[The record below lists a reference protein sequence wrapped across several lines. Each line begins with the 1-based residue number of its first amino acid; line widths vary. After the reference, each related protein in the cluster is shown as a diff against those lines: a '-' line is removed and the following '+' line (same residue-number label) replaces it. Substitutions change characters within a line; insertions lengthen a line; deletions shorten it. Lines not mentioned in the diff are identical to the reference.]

1 MEVAE
6 MATAHAAVLTGPRK
20 IEMLDFVL
28 PEIGPDDG
36 LLRVEANG
44 LCGTDYDQYLCE
56 FKIGGFGKVP
66 IIPGHETIGWIEK
79 IGADAARRWKVAE
92 GDRVV
97 VKASIPCGKCRQCHM
112 GATQRCERRMGYG
125 LYLTTDVKPGLWGG
139 YATHL
144 YLHPDAQMKKVPADI
159 PSDVMT
165 LFNPLSGVVHW
176 IYEIPNLRIGEH
188 VVILGPGQRGILAA
202 LTARHAGAKTVTISG
217 LPQDAPRLA
226 LAKQLGAD
234 VTVDVS
240 TEDIVER
247 VREVTGGE
255 MADVVLDM
263 SAGSTEPVLQALDV
277 ARMGGRVVLAG
288 LKNGKPI
295 DGLVTDK
302 IIVKELQ
309 VLGGFASTADSL
321 EIALEVLK
329 AHQDRLGPLC
339 SHSFGLGN
347 ADLAVRTLGRE
358 VDDGKEVM
366 HVSLVVAQR

>member
-1 MEVAE
+1 
-6 MATAHAAVLTGPRK
+6 MARANAAVLTGPRK
-20 IEMLDFVL
+20 IEMRDFTL

-79 IGADAARRWKVAE
+79 IGVDAAERWKVVE

-97 VKASIPCGKCRQCHM
+97 VKAPLPCGKCRQCRM
-112 GATQRCERRMGYG
+112 GAPQRCERRMGYG
-125 LYLTTDVKPGLWGG
+125 LYLTTDVVPSLWGG

-144 YLHPDAQMKKVPADI
+144 YLHPDAQLKKAPTDI

-176 IYEIPNLRIGEH
+176 IYEIPQLRMGEH
-188 VVILGPGQRGILAA
+188 VVILGPGQRGILAV

-217 LPQDAPRLA
+217 LPQDTHRLA
-226 LAKQLGAD
+226 LASELGAD
-234 VTVDVS
+234 AIVDVS
-240 TEDIVER
+240 KEDIVER
-247 VREVTGGE
+247 VRDITDGE

-263 SAGSTEPVLQALDV
+263 SAGSTEPVLQALDTV
-277 ARMGGRVVLAG
+277 RMGGRVVLAG
-288 LKNGKPI
+288 LKNGKPVS
-295 DGLVTDK
+295 GLVTDK
-302 IIVKELQ
+302 IVVKELQ
-309 VLGGFASTADSL
+309 VLGGFSSTADSL
-321 EIALEVLK
+321 DIALEILR
-329 AHQDRLGPLC
+329 AHHRRLGPIC
-339 SHSFGLGN
+339 SHSFGLEE

-358 VDDGKEVM
+358 VDDGKEVV
-366 HVSLVVAQR
+366 HVSLVIASQ

>member
-1 MEVAE
+1 
-6 MATAHAAVLTGPRK
+6 MAQAHAAVLTGPRM
-20 IEMLDFVL
+20 IEMREFAL

-79 IGADAARRWKVAE
+79 IGAAAAGRWHVTE
-92 GDRVV
+92 GERVV
-97 VKASIPCGKCRQCHM
+97 VKAPLPCGKCRQCRM
-112 GATQRCERRMGYG
+112 GATHRCERRMGYG
-125 LYLTTDVKPGLWGG
+125 LYLTTDVAPGLWGG

-144 YLHPDAQMKKVPADI
+144 YLHPDAQLKKAPTSI

-176 IYEIPNLRIGEH
+176 LAEIPKLRGGEH
-188 VVILGPGQRGILAA
+188 VVILGPGQRGILAT
-202 LTARHAGAKTVTISG
+202 LTARHLGAKTITISG
-217 LPQDAPRLA
+217 LPHDTYRLA
-226 LAKQLGAD
+226 LARDLGAD
-234 VTVDVS
+234 AIVDVS
-240 TEDIVER
+240 REDIVER

-263 SAGSTEPVLQALDV
+263 SAGSTEPVVQALDAV
-277 ARMGGRVVLAG
+277 RMGGRVVLAG
-288 LKNGKPI
+288 LKNGKPV

-302 IIVKELQ
+302 IVAKELQ
-309 VLGGFASTADSL
+309 VLGGFSSTSGSL
-321 EIALEVLK
+321 ELALEILQ
-329 AHQDRLGPLC
+329 ANHDRLIPLC
-339 SHSFGLGN
+339 THSFGLGD

-358 VDDGKEVM
+358 VDDGREVV
-366 HVSLVVAQR
+366 HVSLVVAPR

>member
-1 MEVAE
+1 
-6 MATAHAAVLTGPRK
+6 MARAHAAVLTGPRK
-20 IEMLDFVL
+20 IEMHDFTL

-79 IGADAARRWKVAE
+79 IGVDAAMRWKVVE

-97 VKASIPCGKCRQCHM
+97 VKAPLPCGKCRQCHM
-112 GATQRCERRMGYG
+112 GASQRCERRMGYG
-125 LYLTTDVKPGLWGG
+125 LYLTTDVAPGLWGG

-144 YLHPDAQMKKVPADI
+144 YLHPDAQLKKAPTDI

-176 IYEIPNLRIGEH
+176 IYEIPQLRMGEH

-217 LPQDAPRLA
+217 LPQDAHRLA
-226 LAKQLGAD
+226 LAGELGAD
-234 VTVDVS
+234 AIVDVS
-240 TEDIVER
+240 KEDLVER
-247 VREVTGGE
+247 VRDVTDGE

-263 SAGSTEPVLQALDV
+263 SAGSTEPVLQALDA

-288 LKNGKPI
+288 LKNGKPVS
-295 DGLVTDK
+295 GLVTDK
-302 IIVKELQ
+302 IVVKELQ
-309 VLGGFASTADSL
+309 VFGGFSSTSDSL
-321 EIALEVLK
+321 DIALEILR
-329 AHQDRLGPLC
+329 AHHRRLGPIC
-339 SHSFGLGN
+339 SHSVGLDE

-358 VDDGKEVM
+358 VHDGKEVV
-366 HVSLVVAQR
+366 HVSLVIAPR

>member
-1 MEVAE
+1 MT
-6 MATAHAAVLTGPRK
+6 TAHAAVLTGPRK
-20 IEMLDFVL
+20 IEMRDFAL

-79 IGADAARRWKVAE
+79 IGVDAAKRWKVVE

-97 VKASIPCGKCRQCHM
+97 VKAPLPCGRCRQCRM
-112 GATQRCERRMGYG
+112 GAPQRCERRMGYG
-125 LYLTTDVKPGLWGG
+125 LYLTTDVTPSLWGG

-144 YLHPDAQMKKVPADI
+144 YLHPDAQLKKAPTDI

-176 IYEIPNLRIGEH
+176 IYEIPQLRMGEH

-217 LPQDAPRLA
+217 LPQDAHRLA
-226 LAKQLGAD
+226 LAGELGAD
-234 VTVDVS
+234 AVVDVS
-240 TEDIVER
+240 KEDLVER
-247 VREVTGGE
+247 VRDVTDGE

-263 SAGSTEPVLQALDV
+263 SAGSTEPVLQALDA

-288 LKNGKPI
+288 LKNGKPVS
-295 DGLVTDK
+295 GLVTDK
-302 IIVKELQ
+302 IVVKELQ
-309 VLGGFASTADSL
+309 VLGGFSSTADSL
-321 EIALEVLK
+321 DIALEILR
-329 AHQDRLGPLC
+329 AHHRRLGPVC
-339 SHSFGLGN
+339 SHSFGLDE

-358 VDDGKEVM
+358 VDDGKEVV
-366 HVSLVVAQR
+366 HVSLVIAPR